1 MFHDVF
7 GHVPLLSHPTFC
19 QFFEGFAAIGM
30 QYLDQPELLDI
41 LGRMYWFTIEFGL
54 IREAGDLKIYGAGIM
69 SSYGESK
76 FSLSDEPTHRAF
88 NVKEILSTDYDNS
101 RIQDLYF
108 VIESYEQLF
117 ESLPVIERA
126 MERLTGR

>member
-19 QFFEGFAAIGM
+19 QFFEGFAKIGM
-30 QYLDQPELLDI
+30 QYLDEPELLDI
-41 LGRMYWFTIEFGL
+41 LGRIYWFTVEFGL
-54 IREAGDLKIYGAGIM
+54 IKEADKLKIYGAGIM
-69 SSYGESK
+69 SSYGESQ
-76 FSLSDEPTHRAF
+76 FSLSDAPTHKPFHVA
-88 NVKEILSTDYDNS
+88 EILSTDYDNS

-108 VIESYEQLF
+108 VIDSYEQLF
-117 ESLPVIERA
+117 ESLGSIERA